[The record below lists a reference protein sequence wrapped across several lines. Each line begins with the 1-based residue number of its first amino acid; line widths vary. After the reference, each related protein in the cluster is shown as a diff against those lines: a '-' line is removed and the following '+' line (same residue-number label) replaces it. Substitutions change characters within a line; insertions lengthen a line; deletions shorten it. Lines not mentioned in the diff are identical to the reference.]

1 MSMSAAEPFSPAL
14 VLSLVLHVAGAAA
27 VGLLIHHAQAQPRS
41 ASELGASFA
50 GETFDIDE
58 VITSSPKRVATP
70 GGEPAPAAAPP
81 PPETTSAPL
90 VAPPPPEPGPRPKPA
105 RPAEPA
111 PAATPSAAATPPS
124 PSAAGSATGAE
135 GAASTES
142 VASAAAGAA
151 GPLGQ
156 SGVAGPT
163 ADFAKA
169 FAKAVT
175 AATHR
180 DPLWDQLPLGGVGSA
195 RVVITVDDEGHLKSS
210 ELDERDKVPD
220 PIQRLIERTM
230 LFLQKGRFALS
241 GRELGAGSQTLEI
254 EVSLSSVEPEED
266 YDDPRH
272 TVSLGFEPPR
282 PGKPGRA
289 YFVHAAGRRFDAK
302 ISVLP

>member
-14 VLSLVLHVAGAAA
+14 VLSLVLHVAGAAG
-27 VGLLIHHAQAQPRS
+27 VGLLIHHAQARPRP
-41 ASELGASFA
+41 AAELGASFA

-58 VITSSPKRVATP
+58 VITSSGKPVTP
-70 GGEPAPAAAPP
+70 RDRDPAPAPVPLAEPSTPLVEPPHPRPAPPPEPARTAAPVVAAPP
-81 PPETTSAPL
+81 PTSA
-90 VAPPPPEPGPRPKPA
+90 APPAPSAPGRA
-105 RPAEPA
+105 GGSEGASSAEPA
-111 PAATPSAAATPPS
+111 ASQAS
-124 PSAAGSATGAE
+124 GSA
-135 GAASTES
+135 
-142 VASAAAGAA
+142 
-151 GPLGQ
+151 GPTGQ

-163 ADFAKA
+163 ADLAKA

-180 DPLWDQLPLGGVGSA
+180 DPLWDQLPLGSVGVA

-210 ELDERDKVPD
+210 ELDERDEVPD

-254 EVSLSSVEPEED
+254 EVTLSSVEPEED

-282 PGKPGRA
+282 IGKPGRA